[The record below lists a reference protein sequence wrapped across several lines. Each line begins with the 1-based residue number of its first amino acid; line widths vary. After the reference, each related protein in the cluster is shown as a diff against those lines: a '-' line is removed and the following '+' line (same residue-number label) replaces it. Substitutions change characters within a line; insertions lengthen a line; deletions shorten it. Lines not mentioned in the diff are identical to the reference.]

1 MCNLPAS
8 ANIADTRGPLERVS
22 YANVMAK
29 ISEKMSVGQQIK
41 ILTSEFGYS
50 IPGASR
56 YLQRNGIRNSGARKS
71 KLSVYSVEPLVS
83 TDMELRE
90 KVRIVEEAF
99 GVTNATAYNFF
110 RKYPSCGTKKVE
122 KAPVEEELVVE
133 PTQGEDLEE
142 AKTLANEEPKS
153 SSDNLFDDIQKTMLE
168 IKQMET
174 TLAEKKQWLK
184 MLMEEYIS

>member
-29 ISEKMSVGQQIK
+29 INEKMSVGEQIK
-41 ILTSEFGYS
+41 FLTSEFGYS
-50 IPGASR
+50 ISGASL
-56 YLQRNGIRNSGARKS
+56 YLKRNGIKNSGSRGS
-71 KLSVYSVEPLVS
+71 RLSVYSVEPLVS
-83 TDMELRE
+83 TDMKLSE

-99 GVTNATAYNFF
+99 GVTPACAYNFF
-110 RKYPSCGTKKVE
+110 RKHPACGTKKV
-122 KAPVEEELVVE
+122 APVEEELVE
-133 PTQGEDLEE
+133 PTQVEEIEE
-142 AKTLANEEPKS
+142 AKTLAKPEETNS

-168 IKQMET
+168 IKQMEAA
-174 TLAEKKQWLK
+174 LSEKKQWLR